1 MPGGAADTAGNHY
14 EHLWTV
20 LRIAHLLEGRV
31 SRIRPEPLG
40 SAGTGIELEV
50 DIDGVRW
57 GEQTKDDTRNWTI
70 NLLIRERVLAAAKF
84 QIDRGIPFRFI
95 ASSGA
100 GPLATL
106 AYRARKS
113 ESFAEFAEALRDGR
127 RTHLAAV
134 AEAWQVA
141 QEDAW
146 ILLQKVDVAH
156 QPMDALE
163 EIVDTTLR
171 RLFVDDPGR
180 VIAELR
186 SFCEELVHERFMAP
200 RVNAY
205 LESRGLRRR
214 RIVGDTNVISKLRQT
229 RERHRR
235 WTDGTTPRIGLVPRD
250 DVDTVLNMLRDPDG
264 DQIVVVDGG
273 AGSGKSTVVAEVAAT
288 LEQEDWY
295 VAVAR
300 MDTHVPMPTSDHL
313 GRAIGLTESP
323 SVLLAGVSGGL
334 PALLV
339 VDQLDAVSMY
349 SGRKLQDLAA
359 VSDILTE
366 IGDTA
371 NVRVLLV
378 VRTVDLET
386 DPRLRSLLQSGEG
399 VGQHTVGD
407 LDVEAVRAQV
417 LDSGMQLPVSD
428 STIDLLCRPLHLSV
442 FCRLPDSARDRPY
455 TTLQDLYAAYTEEV
469 RLRIFGSAG
478 ELDWNAVT
486 REIVRYMSDR
496 QVLTVPVDMLVA
508 ASPRDVRVLTS
519 EGVVVCDKDE
529 DVLAFF
535 HESYFDYLFA
545 RSFVAAGRDLRGFLL
560 EGGQFLF
567 RRAQTRQVLEHLA
580 ATDRDRFIVAVVDL
594 LECDEIRFRIKG
606 VIVNVLR
613 QIEPTPEDWIAVES
627 LAWSDSRIGSK
638 LLTLLNRPGWF
649 DAADSVGRWED
660 WLDDPQ
666 RVDAIFQQ
674 LASVAR
680 ERPARVAELVRP
692 HIGESEDWRR
702 RLCLMFFRSLSS
714 GLVDLAVDFVER
726 GELDEALGPLAED
739 FDFWLILH
747 ALIDEDPV
755 GAARLIGTFLH
766 SGLVRAQES
775 GAEDPFQSGHLSAES
790 QAASVISDASAGAPA
805 EFVDRVLPFVVTVA
819 IAGQHRRDGRLP
831 RGRRWGH
838 LLLWQHPTVD
848 ESVFAAVDDALRA
861 LAIEDPAKCLE
872 AIELLRFAESHEL
885 RFLAC
890 RALTDLRR
898 PDDAI
903 GWLVSDRRN
912 LALGWADSP
921 RWASRELI
929 QEHSSTCS
937 ADLFERL
944 ESLLLN
950 YLPSWENS
958 DYQGHSQYE
967 LLSALDTTRM
977 SQAGQ
982 IRLRELAKLFPDLEP
997 QAPQP
1002 PVARVV
1008 ESPISEDASVHMSDD
1023 EWLHALRTHSG
1034 EQPDWSGRVPL
1045 GGAHE
1050 LARVLGQRA
1059 KDDPERFARLALRFD
1074 EGIPTVAMSEIIRN
1088 VEGSVGLDALTEL
1101 CERAHR
1107 IYGSAVGQA
1116 VCSSIARVGRPNDR
1130 LVALLRAYAQ
1140 DADPDQETARTEAPG
1155 GEYVSRGDLF
1165 TAGLNSTRG
1174 QAALAVASTLFKGA
1188 DHADPLRSVVEDLA
1202 QDRILAVRVCAAEAV
1217 LALLAHRPTRALD
1230 LAEQLFDAPI
1240 QILDADTSQRLLA
1253 HVLMRDPGRFTRVL
1267 AEALTGPDEVATRAG
1282 VIWVQARWRGVE
1294 LPGVVSDLCSLPTAA
1309 RRGAAQAFATNAAD
1323 SVDELLTLLDEDD
1336 PDIRVQVARAIRNLD
1351 ELAPADQEALID
1363 SLVSSP
1369 TFANQMANI
1378 IQTLQRMPS
1387 TLPANTIT
1395 VCERVVDVA
1404 GAPLGDLTTGTALIG
1419 YGLIPVVLRLYRQGD
1434 DHLRERC
1441 LNIIDRLAEFS
1452 VIGVEEALVVC
1463 R

>member
-1 MPGGAADTAGNHY
+1 MPGGAADKAGNHY

-70 NLLIRERVLAAAKF
+70 KLLIRERVLAAAKF
-84 QIDRGIPFRFI
+84 QIDRGVRFRFI

-113 ESFAEFAEALRDGR
+113 ESFAEFAGALGDGR

-146 ILLQKVDVAH
+146 ILLQNVDVAH

-180 VIAELR
+180 VITELR
-186 SFCEELVHERFMAP
+186 SFCQELVHERFMAP
-200 RVNAY
+200 RVIGY

-300 MDTHVPMPTSDHL
+300 MDTHVPMPTSDDL

-428 STIDLLCRPLHLSV
+428 SAIELLRRPLHLSV
-442 FCRLPDSARDRPY
+442 FCRLSDSARARTY
-455 TTLQDLYAAYTEEV
+455 TTLQDLYEVYTKEV
-469 RLRIFGSAG
+469 RLRAVGRVE
-478 ELDWNAVT
+478 ELDWNSTAL
-486 REIVRYMSDR
+486 EMVRYMSDR
-496 QVLTVPVDMLVA
+496 QVLTVPVEVLDPAPPL
-508 ASPRDVRVLTS
+508 DVGFLES
-519 EGVVVCDKDE
+519 EGVVVCDGNT
-529 DVLAFF
+529 LAFF

-545 RSFVAAGRDLRGFLL
+545 RSLVAAGRDLRRFLL

-580 ATDRDRFIVAVVDL
+580 GTDRDRFIAVVVDL
-594 LECDEIRFRIKG
+594 LSCDEIRFHIKG
-606 VIVNVLR
+606 VVVNVLR
-613 QIEPTPEDWIAVES
+613 QIQPTSEDWIAVEPI
-627 LAWSDSRIGSK
+627 AWGDSRIGPR
-638 LLTLLNRPGWF
+638 LLLLLNRPGWF
-649 DAADSVGRWED
+649 DAADSLGRWEA
-660 WLDDPQ
+660 WLADER
-666 RVDAIFQQ
+666 RVDAAFHQ
-674 LASVAR
+674 LTIVAR
-680 ERPARVAELVRP
+680 ERPTRVAELVRP
-692 HIGESEDWRR
+692 YIAISEDWRR
-702 RLCLMFFRSLSS
+702 RLSLMVLRSLSS
-714 GLVDLAVDFVER
+714 GLVDLAVEIIER
-726 GELDEALGPLAED
+726 GELDENHGWLPED
-739 FDFWLILH
+739 LDFWLLLYP
-747 ALIDEDPV
+747 LIGEDPV
-755 GAARLIGTFLH
+755 GAARLIGAFLNR
-766 SGLVRAQES
+766 GLLRAQES
-775 GAEDPFQSGHLSAES
+775 GAEDPFQSDQLSMGS
-790 QAASVISDASAGAPA
+790 QATSVIGDAATGAPA
-805 EFVDRVLPFVVTVA
+805 EFVDRVLPFVATVA
-819 IAGQHRRDGRLP
+819 MAGQSRRDGRLP

-838 LLLWQHPTVD
+838 LVLWQHPTVD

-861 LAIEDPAKCLE
+861 LAIEDPAKCSE
-872 AIELLRFAESHEL
+872 AIGRLRFAESYEL

-890 RALTDLRR
+890 RALTALSQ
-898 PDDAI
+898 PDDAVC
-903 GWLVSDRRN
+903 WLVSDPRN
-912 LALGWADSP
+912 LALGWMDIP
-921 RWASRELI
+921 HWASRELI
-929 QEHSSTCS
+929 REHSSTCS
-937 ADLFERL
+937 ADLFESL
-944 ESLLLN
+944 VSMLLGYWPIWEESDHRGL
-950 YLPSWENS
+950 
-958 DYQGHSQYE
+958 SQYE

-977 SQAGQ
+977 AQAGQ
-982 IRLRELAKLFPDLEP
+982 RRLRELERLFPDWEP

-1002 PVARVV
+1002 LVAQFV
-1008 ESPISEDASVHMSDD
+1008 ESPISDDTSVHMSDD
-1023 EWLHALRTHSG
+1023 DWIRALRTHTG
-1034 EQPDWSGRVPL
+1034 EQPDWDGAVPV
-1045 GGAHE
+1045 GGARE

-1074 EGIPTVAMSEIIRN
+1074 EGIPAVAMNEIIRN
-1088 VEGSVGLDALTEL
+1088 VEGNVGLDALTEL

-1107 IYGSAVGQA
+1107 TYGSAVGQA
-1116 VCSSIARVGRPNDR
+1116 VCSSIARARTANDR
-1130 LVALLRAYAQ
+1130 LVALLLSYAQ
-1140 DADPDQETARTEAPG
+1140 DADPDHETARTKSPS
-1155 GEYVSRGDLF
+1155 GEYFFRGDLF
-1165 TAGLNSTRG
+1165 AAGLNSTRG
-1174 QAALAVASTLFKGA
+1174 QAVLAIASILFKGA
-1188 DHADPLRSVVEDLA
+1188 DHVDALRPVVEDLA

-1217 LALLAHRPTRALD
+1217 LALLVHRPTGVLD
-1230 LAEQLFDAPI
+1230 LAEKLFDGPI
-1240 QILDADTSQRLLA
+1240 EILDARTSQRLLFHA
-1253 HVLMRDPGRFTRVL
+1253 LMRDPVRFTRVL
-1267 AEALTGPDEVATRAG
+1267 AEALAGPDEVATRAG
-1282 VIWVQARWRGVE
+1282 FIWVQARWRGLE
-1294 LPGVVSDLCSLPTAA
+1294 LPGVVSDLRSLPTAA
-1309 RRGAAQAFATNAAD
+1309 RRGAAEAFASNAAD
-1323 SVDELLTLLDEDD
+1323 SVDELRTLLDEDD
-1336 PDIRVQVARAIRNLD
+1336 PEIRVHVAKLIWSLD
-1351 ELAPADQEALID
+1351 KIALPDQEALID
-1363 SLVSSP
+1363 ALLSSP
-1369 TFANQMANI
+1369 TFPDQMGNLIRA
-1378 IQTLQRMPS
+1378 LQRMPS
-1387 TLPANTIT
+1387 TLPASTIT
-1395 VCERVVDVA
+1395 VCERVVETA
-1404 GAPLGDLTTGTALIG
+1404 GAPLGDITTSAAMIG

-1434 DHLRERC
+1434 DQLRERC
-1441 LNIIDRLAEFS
+1441 LDIIDRLAEFR
-1452 VIGVEEALVVC
+1452 VHGVEAALEDE